1 MFQSSL
7 KLCKRVFSKNNRA
20 KMKKAKSTKLASKM
34 LILKCLEEKALI
46 VCMWHVDQEILRWLN
61 TCLKQSK

>member
-7 KLCKRVFSKNNRA
+7 KLYKRVFSKNNRA

-46 VCMWHVDQEILRWLN
+46 VCM
-61 TCLKQSK
+61 